1 MSMTKPKKASL
12 LSNCPHLA
20 VAYEGGGNWGW
31 AYYDSYQKAKE
42 VADWI
47 KSGYN
52 SKFSCAGR
60 CDADEVGT
68 ETKSLITLW
77 CVHYHYDNTNRPASI
92 QNCPNI
98 RTLWK

>member
-12 LSNCPHLA
+12 LSTCPHLA

-31 AYYDSYQKAKE
+31 VYYDSYQKAKE

-60 CDADEVGT
+60 CDLDEAGT
-68 ETKSLITLW
+68 ETKSLLTLW